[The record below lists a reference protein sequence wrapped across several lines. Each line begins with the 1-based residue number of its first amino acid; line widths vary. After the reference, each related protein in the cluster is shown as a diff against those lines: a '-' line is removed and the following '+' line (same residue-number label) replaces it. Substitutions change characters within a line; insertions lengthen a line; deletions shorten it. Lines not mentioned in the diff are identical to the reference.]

1 MFINNLNPVFI
12 NIGFVEIRWYSLAYI
27 FGILFAVIFSKIL
40 IQKFSL
46 NYKQDI
52 FDDFLPYSIIGIIF
66 GGRLGYVIFYDF
78 IFFVNNPIEIIKI
91 WNGGMS
97 FHGGLIG
104 VILASSLFCKKNNL
118 NYLNFTDLLAVLTP
132 FGLFLGRISNFIN
145 SELIG
150 KPTDGPWS
158 VIFIK
163 VDNLARHPSQ
173 IYEAFLEGLLL
184 FCLTYLIFKNKFS
197 IKGFTSGC
205 FLTLYGIFRIFSEQF
220 RQPDLHLG
228 LILFNFSLGS
238 ILSFVMIFFGIYLIL
253 NNNEHSKKI

>member
-1 MFINNLNPVFI
+1 MFINNLNPIFI

-27 FGILFAVIFSKIL
+27 FGILFAVIFCKIL
-40 IQKFSL
+40 IKKFNLS
-46 NYKQDI
+46 YKQDI
-52 FDDFLPYSIIGIIF
+52 FDDFLPYSIFGIIL

-78 IFFVNNPIEIIKI
+78 IFFINNPIDIIKI

-104 VILASSLFCKKNNL
+104 IILASGLFCKKKNL
-118 NYLNFTDLLAVLTP
+118 NYLHFTDLLAVLTP

-150 KPTDGPWS
+150 KPTDVPWS

-163 VDNLARHPSQ
+163 IDNLTRHPSQ
-173 IYEAFLEGLLL
+173 IYEAFLEGLVL
-184 FCLTYLIFKNKFS
+184 FCLTYLIFKHKFNV
-197 IKGFTSGC
+197 KGFTSGC

-228 LILFNFSLGS
+228 LVFFNLSLGS

-253 NNNEHSKKI
+253 YNNEHNKKI

>member
-1 MFINNLNPVFI
+1 M
-12 NIGFVEIRWYSLAYI
+12 
-27 FGILFAVIFSKIL
+27 
-40 IQKFSL
+40 Q
-46 NYKQDI
+46 
-52 FDDFLPYSIIGIIF
+52 
-66 GGRLGYVIFYDF
+66 
-78 IFFVNNPIEIIKI
+78 
-91 WNGGMS
+91 
-97 FHGGLIG
+97 
-104 VILASSLFCKKNNL
+104 KNNL

-150 KPTDGPWS
+150 KPTDVPWS

-228 LILFNFSLGS
+228 LILF
-238 ILSFVMIFFGIYLIL
+238 
-253 NNNEHSKKI
+253 